1 MLLTRPPLE
10 RRLSEKNPLLVRLAC
25 VTHAASVCPEPGSNS
40 PCKEVSH
47 QLTSRLPGW
56 ESLPYLYELFH
67 SLCTQI
73 CSGPLVTLSV
83 TCFYAPFTRDRTV
96 TRCIR
101 CATASHSSVVQ
112 VHRRPYRH
120 LHPCSRIGHKV
131 DIIIP
136 CSPRQASPVLERVS
150 YISLPGKVFLRFLAS
165 QTGPG
170 ILRRTQILHRLA

>member
-1 MLLTRPPLE
+1 MLRTPPAFVLSQDQTRHTRKFP
-10 RRLSEKNPLLVRLAC
+10 
-25 VTHAASVCPEPGSNS
+25 
-40 PCKEVSH
+40 H

-56 ESLPYLYELFH
+56 ESLPYLYELFR

-73 CSGPLVTLSV
+73 CSGPLVTLLV
-83 TCFYAPFTRDRTV
+83 TCFCAPFTRDRTV

-120 LHPCSRIGHKV
+120 LRPCSRIGHKV

-136 CSPRQASPVLERVS
+136 CNPRQASPVLERVS
-150 YISLPGKVFLRFLAS
+150 YTGLPCRLLLCFLAS

-170 ILRRTQILHRLA
+170 ILRRRQLLRQLA